1 VSLFADGGLQWLP
14 PNRPCYLFGMSFR
27 LVSPDG
33 DQIFEL
39 RRGASLTVGRALTSD
54 VPLLDPTVSRRH
66 ASLVVDDSG
75 IELHD
80 LGSSNGTFVNG
91 ERVERA
97 RLGAGDVLTFGKLSF
112 NVSESDVSENG
123 TDTHSARYAPTII
136 RQRAVPDA
144 EQAFAQALKASG
156 SQPVLDET
164 AIVMPDEERLRQK
177 LALLL
182 EVSKALTRAF
192 DADAL
197 LEKIAGIVFQ
207 ILDVDRFSILLLDDH
222 GDLVPSIAR
231 DRGGSRLGR
240 TVPLS
245 IAGKAIEEKVAILS
259 DNAPEDVRFTG
270 ESIVHQ
276 QVRSAVCAPLV
287 GSENRALGV
296 LYVDSLTSAH
306 RFTENDLDFV
316 VAFSGIVAV
325 AIENSRFAERIRKE
339 ILKRSNFERFFS
351 PGMAARIADSTEA
364 IELGGERRKVAVLFA
379 DIRNFTPLSATMD
392 PDQTARLLTEFFT
405 EMVECVFKHGGTL
418 DKFIGDAL
426 MAQWGAPIT
435 EPDDV
440 DRALDASV
448 DMMHSLERLNA
459 RWRDEGRPQLEIG
472 IGLNYGEA
480 FAGNIGSERRLE
492 FTVIGDTVNTANRIC
507 AWAEPGEILLSQAFR
522 DALTRTHALVER
534 PPLSLRGKTEPVTVY
549 RALA

>member
-1 VSLFADGGLQWLP
+1 
-14 PNRPCYLFGMSFR
+14 MSFR
-27 LVSPDG
+27 LISPDG
-33 DQIFEL
+33 DQVFEL
-39 RRGASLTVGRALTSD
+39 RHGASLTVGRALTSD
-54 VPLLDPTVSRRH
+54 VALLDPTVSRRH

-75 IELHD
+75 IELND

-91 ERVERA
+91 QRVEHA
-97 RLGAGDVLTFGKLSF
+97 RLGAGDVLMFGKLSF
-112 NVSESDVSENG
+112 NVSVSDAADNG
-123 TDTHSARYAPTII
+123 TDTHGARHAPTIL

-144 EQAFAQALKASG
+144 EQAFAEALRASG

-164 AIVMPDEERLRQK
+164 AIVLPDEERVRQK

-231 DRGGSRLGR
+231 DRTGVKLGR

-245 IAGKAIEEKVAILS
+245 IARKAIEEKVAILS

-270 ESIVHQ
+270 QSIVHQ

-287 GSENRALGV
+287 GSENRAIGV

-306 RFTENDLDFV
+306 RFTEDDLDFV

-339 ILKRSNFERFFS
+339 VLARSNFERFFS
-351 PGMAARIADSTEA
+351 PGMAARIADATGG
-364 IELGGERRKVAVLFA
+364 IQLGGDRRTVAVLFA

-392 PDQTARLLTEFFT
+392 PDETARLLTEFFT

-426 MAQWGAPIT
+426 MAQWGAPIS
-435 EPDDV
+435 EPDDA

-448 DMMHSLERLNA
+448 DMMHSLDQLNA
-459 RWRDEGRPQLEIG
+459 RWASAGRPQLKIG

-492 FTVIGDTVNTANRIC
+492 FTVIGDTVNTASRIC
-507 AWAEPGEILLSQAFR
+507 AWAEGGEILLSQAFR
-522 DALTRTHALVER
+522 DALTRTHPLVER
-534 PPLSLRGKTEPVTVY
+534 PPLRLRGKTEPVTVY